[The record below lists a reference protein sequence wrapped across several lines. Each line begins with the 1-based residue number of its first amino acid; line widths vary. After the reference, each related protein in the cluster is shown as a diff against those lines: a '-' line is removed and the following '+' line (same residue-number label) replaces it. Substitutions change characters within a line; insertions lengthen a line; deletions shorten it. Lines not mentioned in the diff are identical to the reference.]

1 MSQLSA
7 RELSAL
13 AQQAGY
19 QVVSVEQLRANRWLV
34 SLLTPQSELI
44 VALYQAR
51 PLVGASDVLDM
62 AELVRLRRARRA
74 YLIAYGG
81 AFSPAAFRTLN
92 ELRGIAI
99 ELVESL
105 PAASTPTP
113 TEPERGPAGG

>member
-7 RELSAL
+7 RELSTL

-34 SLLTPQSELI
+34 SLLTPQNELI

-105 PAASTPTP
+105 PAAAPSASA
-113 TEPERGPAGG
+113 EPERGPAEG